1 MDTPS
6 VINPNL
12 EPRVIL
18 CMFYMESEQKH
29 ESNILDMALRQI
41 GQTLP
46 GFRVVS
52 FAATQKRK
60 PLRLKTFSERKWKG
74 ALALSERG
82 ELEIMGV
89 FGCGG
94 DEHISKEAGEFILS
108 CWTRTKWE
116 PWREESCYAK
126 VRHISVEVR
135 MLRESWRIADQIA
148 DNMKEVAL
156 FAAKKIELLQAYV
169 SLHAVGEWDAEYLQR
184 YKKTPFEQAET
195 ATDRVVAPA
204 WFCIVQWLI
213 LDRVVD
219 YAKLLASRFEVVS
232 IGNDDR
238 GWVRPKSI
246 QLAPRI
252 TEVGASEL
260 REFRD
265 LVL

>member
-1 MDTPS
+1 
-6 VINPNL
+6 
-12 EPRVIL
+12 
-18 CMFYMESEQKH
+18 MFYMESEQKH
-29 ESNILDMALRQI
+29 ESDILDMALRRI
-41 GQTLP
+41 GQSLP
-46 GFRVVS
+46 DFRVES
-52 FAATQKRK
+52 FGASQKTK
-60 PLRLKTFSERKWKG
+60 PLRLKTFSERKWES
-74 ALALSERG
+74 ALSLSAAG
-82 ELEIMGV
+82 ELEILDV

-94 DEHISKEAGEFILS
+94 EERVSVATAEFNLS

-135 MLRESWRIADQIA
+135 MLRESWKIADQIA